1 MCVSRRLCVVCAVLE
16 VCLTA
21 VEGCVGSR
29 ARAPGEPCA
38 DPGLLGSRV
47 TEGVPGD
54 PCAFSGI
61 GGVTRTKFYSGE
73 P

>member
-1 MCVSRRLCVVCAVLE
+1 M
-16 VCLTA
+16 